1 MEELMSDRLENEVPQ
16 TTSDIVCVECETC
29 PRLKSLD
36 KNHGTCV
43 GCDCDGVKY
52 SMDMVPYEYSDDDL
66 PDEWVIIEGRTAKQL
81 AHEVD
86 LTIGAGGYECPSCG
100 DEFAMADRVS
110 CPECGFIPE
119 ENRA

>member
-1 MEELMSDRLENEVPQ
+1 MSEPEVPQ
-16 TTSDIVCVECETC
+16 TTSDIVCAECETC

-43 GCDCDGVKY
+43 GCDCEGVKY
-52 SMDMVPYEYSDDDL
+52 SMDMVPYEYSIGDL
-66 PDEWVIIEGRTAKQL
+66 PERWVVIEGRTAKQL

-86 LTIGAGGYECPSCG
+86 LTIDRGGYECPSCG